1 VLLESLVP
9 VIFGIMLGL
18 GGAII
23 LTRLVQNMYFD
34 ISPND
39 PLSIICAIAALIL
52 AATLAAMLPARRASG
67 IDPMQALRNE

>member
-1 VLLESLVP
+1 
-9 VIFGIMLGL
+9 
-18 GGAII
+18 
-23 LTRLVQNMYFD
+23 MYFG

-52 AATLAAMLPARRASG
+52 AATLAAILPARRASG